1 MTTVL
6 ETCRVPPP
14 PGAAA
19 ELTLP
24 LTYLDV
30 PWINFIPIRRLLFY
44 SHPCSEL
51 HFTETVVPQLKRSLS
66 LTLKHY
72 LAVAGNL
79 LYPSDAAEKPVIRY
93 VAGDAIPFTVAVSA
107 GDFDHLTGN
116 HARDADQFHAF
127 LPPYPPVTDAAGY
140 KSVPVFALQ
149 VTLFPGRGICIGFAN
164 HHVLGDASSIV
175 GFIRAWASIC
185 KLGGAAAEIP
195 AENLPVF
202 DRGVVTDPDG
212 LDTVNWKL
220 TREVPFTPPASSLP
234 LPTNRVR
241 ATFVLN
247 QTDIKKLKDA
257 ISSKKPGL
265 AHVSSFVAT
274 TSYVWSCLA
283 KSGDAVGAE
292 AENGGVDYFVFVVDV
307 RGRLDPAV
315 PANYF
320 GNCLSFALVNEER
333 GRLAVEEG
341 FAAAAEAIS
350 LEIRERVNKK
360 GEVVKRMQNWAES
373 INELSGKQML
383 GVSGSPKFDLC
394 AADFGWGEA
403 RKMEVLSIDGEKYS
417 MSLCRS
423 RGSDGGLEVGMS
435 LEKERMEAFA
445 AIFAQGLLNLV

>member
-1 MTTVL
+1 MTSVI

-14 PGAAA
+14 LGGAA

-30 PWINFIPIRRLLFY
+30 PWIHFIPIRRLLFY
-44 SHPCSEL
+44 NHPCSEP
-51 HFTETVVPQLKRSLS
+51 HFMETVVPQLKHSLS

-72 LAVAGNL
+72 LAVAGSL
-79 LYPSDAAEKPVIRY
+79 IYPSDAAQKPVIRY

-107 GDFDHLTGN
+107 ADFDHLTGY

-127 LPPYPPVTDAAGY
+127 VPPFPPAADAAGY

-149 VTLFPGRGICIGFAN
+149 ATLFPGRGICIGFAN

-185 KLGGAAAEIP
+185 KLGAAA

-202 DRGVVTDPDG
+202 DRGVISDPDG
-212 LDTVNWKL
+212 FDTASWEVI
-220 TREVPFTPPASSLP
+220 RENPFTPPPSSLP

-265 AHVSSFVAT
+265 AQVSSFVAT

-283 KSGDAVGAE
+283 KSGDAIVAE
-292 AENGGVDYFVFVVDV
+292 AENGGVDYFAFVVDL
-307 RGRLDPAV
+307 RGRLDPAA

-320 GNCLSFALVNEER
+320 GNCLSFALVKEDR
-333 GRLAVEEG
+333 SRLAAEEG
-341 FAAAAEAIS
+341 FLAAAEVVGR
-350 LEIRERVNKK
+350 EIREKVNKK
-360 GEVVKRMQNWAES
+360 GEAVKRMQNWAES
-373 INELSGKQML
+373 SDEMSGKRML

-417 MSLCRS
+417 MSLCRLRDS
-423 RGSDGGLEVGMS
+423 GGGLEVGMS

-445 AIFAQGLLNLV
+445 AIFAGGILNLV